1 MTISKNS
8 VRVFITI
15 PKELRDESLKA
26 ADKETRSFSNYVAV
40 ALKEKLERDKK

>member
-1 MTISKNS
+1 MAISKGS

-15 PKELRDESLKA
+15 PKELHDKCKIK

-40 ALKEKLERDKK
+40 ALKEKLERDK

>member
-1 MTISKNS
+1 MAISNNS

-15 PKELRDESLKA
+15 SKELHDKCKLA

-40 ALKEKLERDKK
+40 ALKEKLERDK